1 MFEKL
6 PEDGIYISSSSNFES
21 HDYSEG
27 GTSPPPNNPSNEL
40 TVFGGRI
47 KKMESYESKKHQK
60 YFTDMIK
67 LSADKDKDHRIE
79 AMLMVIA
86 NALST
91 IADVME
97 NRL

>member
-1 MFEKL
+1 M
-6 PEDGIYISSSSNFES
+6 
-21 HDYSEG
+21 EG
-27 GTSPPPNNPSNEL
+27 
-40 TVFGGRI
+40 
-47 KKMESYESKKHQK
+47 YESKKHQK

-79 AMLMVIA
+79 ALLMVIA